1 MKVRD
6 HFRSLGLLFLGL
18 LVVML
23 VVGCGDDN
31 DRRSGRK
38 SSSEPTEETSSAT
51 VDNERSWGSYRGD
64 LTALNSEPEMPTL
77 GETLGE
83 TAVKPDAS
91 ATLQAGPVTV
101 TIPAGV
107 VDKPLV
113 AKVSEIASGP
123 AGPAE
128 EKLQTLGQ
136 WDISIGEM
144 QILPK
149 PIRIDVK
156 TDLPDEIAAHAGDK
170 NFASRFGARYWD
182 PYFKTW
188 VNLPCSFDP
197 ATSTAT
203 IVTQHLCIVAVDWNM
218 VTFDEAMTD
227 HFKLEFYDS
236 TIRDDSEMCDSAFRG
251 RLSKPADQPYLVQAE
266 AAAKKFDVP
275 LYIAYAGLALERAYW
290 IFKAEHL
297 EPEPEAMHR
306 YVPKFRRE
314 VYFLPVLGDSMY
326 DKISSKLLIALAGT
340 WRPDLVRCNTAHE
353 LMHAVQ
359 AQLLRNSMASQEYR
373 RWWLE
378 AQAEYASRLVW
389 GDEVYVKMPSID
401 QQFLRKPLTLV
412 NDTHE
417 YQANTLIRYMVEKRK
432 LCKFSELVKDTL
444 DLGFMQAV
452 AEQTLVVAY
461 AADKAKTII
470 TWENETGYGNMMD
483 QITTFKPIG
492 EFCKSKGVQFAD
504 VYRDFAAYMLF
515 DANCRW
521 LLHATD
527 PARSLVEL
535 RGILAAAHQTETLEL
550 DEREAI
556 VTMSARNEGTCD
568 YVAILI
574 EHTSDE
580 IASGRK
586 KTVEVVL
593 EGDAFS
599 GIGGTT
605 DLYLL
610 KDSLRQ
616 VGIKPIPTSG
626 NAARRRVVVGP
637 KDTLAVLVTN
647 TGMTGDRKVTVRVR
661 HVPSVTIEPAAI
673 TDGVAKDEIKLKA
686 TAADIPPEHTSVRF
700 EWVFEDATE
709 FNSEE
714 TVTIDSSGAAESKR
728 KLIFLDEKDYKLEV
742 RVAAIDGRKRLAAR
756 QCPIH
761 IGKALPEISFRADEL
776 SIIYGA
782 DEFIKAE
789 PRNLDLTILYRYR
802 WTFDGKTSKSYFP
815 EFRIRHEKEGKFPLK
830 VELIG
835 AGGKAVAEANTVLDV
850 VKTDADWIIENNV
863 KYDKSGK
870 NIGEFLAKKYQ
881 VRKGTRIKHGLYF
894 EAYLHGDSDGVK
906 NVGKQWK
913 ICARYEDN
921 KLVWYKKYGVKGSLQ
936 HSYQLDDKG
945 RKDGLEIKA
954 TWIDSEDVL
963 IVSRYSHGV
972 IRRKETRLQKNQQVW
987 RLELYDA
994 KGLKLL
1000 YQGYDRRTGTLI
1012 SKVPYRSGKTHG
1024 PCSTWHADG
1033 KQKMTGQ
1040 YQDGKRVG
1048 HWKEWYYTGKMRSE
1062 MFFGGDGKQTREI
1075 RYRDGEPDEEIT
1087 WDAAGKRTS
1096 RSLRT
1101 NP

>member
-1 MKVRD
+1 M
-6 HFRSLGLLFLGL
+6 
-18 LVVML
+18 
-23 VVGCGDDN
+23 
-31 DRRSGRK
+31 
-38 SSSEPTEETSSAT
+38 
-51 VDNERSWGSYRGD
+51 
-64 LTALNSEPEMPTL
+64 
-77 GETLGE
+77 
-83 TAVKPDAS
+83 
-91 ATLQAGPVTV
+91 
-101 TIPAGV
+101 I
-107 VDKPLV
+107 
-113 AKVSEIASGP
+113 
-123 AGPAE
+123 
-128 EKLQTLGQ
+128 
-136 WDISIGEM
+136 
-144 QILPK
+144 
-149 PIRIDVK
+149 
-156 TDLPDEIAAHAGDK
+156 
-170 NFASRFGARYWD
+170 
-182 PYFKTW
+182 
-188 VNLPCSFDP
+188 
-197 ATSTAT
+197 
-203 IVTQHLCIVAVDWNM
+203 
-218 VTFDEAMTD
+218 TFDEARTD
-227 HFKLEFYDS
+227 HFKLYFYDS
-236 TIRDDSEMCDSAFRG
+236 TIRDDSEMRDATFRK
-251 RLSKPADQPYLVQAE
+251 RLSKPADQQYLVQAE

-275 LYIAYAGLALERAYW
+275 LYIAYAGLALERAFW
-290 IFKAEHL
+290 IFKAEHM
-297 EPEPEAMHR
+297 EPEPIDRHT
-306 YVPKFRRE
+306 YIPQFRRQ
-314 VYFLPVLGDSMY
+314 VYFLPVLGASMY
-326 DKISSKLLIALAGT
+326 DKISGELLIALTTT

-359 AQLLRNSMASQEYR
+359 ARLLRDSMSSQEYR

-417 YQANTLIRYMVEKRK
+417 YQAHTLIRYMVEKRK
-432 LCKFSELVKDTL
+432 LCKFSELVKGTL

-452 AEQTLVVAY
+452 AEQTLVVGY
-461 AADKAKTII
+461 ALDKAKTLI

-492 EFCKSKGVQFAD
+492 DFCKSKGVQFAD

-527 PARSLVEL
+527 PARALVEL

-550 DEREAI
+550 DKREAI

-568 YVAILI
+568 YVAILV

-593 EGDAFS
+593 DGDAYS

-616 VGIKPIPTSG
+616 AGLKPLPAG
-626 NAARRRVVVGP
+626 RNAAKRLVVVGP
-637 KDTLAVLVTN
+637 KDTLVVLVTN
-647 TGMTGDRKVTVRVR
+647 TGMKGDRKVTVRVR
-661 HVPSVTIEPAAI
+661 HVPSLSIEPAAV

-700 EWVFEDATE
+700 EWVFEEATE
-709 FNSEE
+709 FNYEE
-714 TVTIDSSGAAESKR
+714 TVTVDSSGAAESKR

-742 RVAAIDGRKRLAAR
+742 RVAATDGSKRLASR

-761 IGKALPEISFRADEL
+761 IGKALPEISFKADEL
-776 SIIYGA
+776 AIIYGA
-782 DEFIKAE
+782 DEFIEAE
-789 PRNLDLTILYRYR
+789 PRNLDLTISYRYR
-802 WTFDGKTSKSYFP
+802 WTFDGETSKSYFP

-830 VELIG
+830 VELLG
-835 AGGKAVAEANTVLDV
+835 ADGKAVAEANTVLDV
-850 VKTDADWIIENNV
+850 AKTDADWVIENHV

-894 EAYLHGDSDGVK
+894 EAYLTGECDDAK
-906 NVGKQWK
+906 DVGKQWK
-913 ICARYEDN
+913 ICARYEDD
-921 KLVWYKKYGVKGSLQ
+921 KLVWYKRYGLKDNLQ

-945 RKDGLEIKA
+945 KKDGLEIKA

-963 IVSRYSHGV
+963 IVSRYSHGI
-972 IRRKETRLQKNQQVW
+972 IRRKETRLDKNQQVW
-987 RLELYDA
+987 MLELYDA
-994 KGLKLL
+994 KGLKLQ

-1048 HWKEWYYTGKMRSE
+1048 HWKEWYYTGQTRRE
-1062 MFFGGDGKQTREI
+1062 MFFGPDGRIKREVRYSGGKPDREI
-1075 RYRDGEPDEEIT
+1075 TYDAEGKGTTRDL
-1087 WDAAGKRTS
+1087 KK
-1096 RSLRT
+1096 
-1101 NP
+1101 